1 MNGLPTRVAASS
13 GVSEAV
19 GRPRPR
25 AMVSAMLLRVMPFLG
40 HSGQDA
46 ARGCL
51 LHSEAEQD
59 RRVKPMDGG
68 PPVGAVADVRRY
80 ARPACGGDEQGNEA
94 VVLGAVDRGGEADH
108 TRAYSSVGA
117 VQARALT
124 GDAERREPGCVG
136 FVLLGAL
143 PAAHSPRVAEV
154 TTSGLPECSNGR
166 PSVSNAGR
174 LRPIMSSRSEKSPP

>member
-1 MNGLPTRVAASS
+1 
-13 GVSEAV
+13 
-19 GRPRPR
+19 
-25 AMVSAMLLRVMPFLG
+25 MVSAMLLRVMPFLG

-143 PAAHSPRVAEV
+143 PAGAQPQGGRGDDERLARVLQRPPERLERGPVAPHHVVEV
-154 TTSGLPECSNGR
+154 GEIAAVGHVQDAVGGPGAALQATR
-166 PSVSNAGR
+166 
-174 LRPIMSSRSEKSPP
+174 